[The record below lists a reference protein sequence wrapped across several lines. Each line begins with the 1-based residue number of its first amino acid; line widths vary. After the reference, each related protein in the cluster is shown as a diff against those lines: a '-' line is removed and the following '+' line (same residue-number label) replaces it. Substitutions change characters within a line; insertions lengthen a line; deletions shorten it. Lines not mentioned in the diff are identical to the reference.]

1 MDHLPLPTFS
11 RPPSLLRN
19 AIGNVRQSFQYFPR
33 TTPGFEEFLPSRPG
47 SVSIPHPVSYTERL
61 TMVLGVIISFLE
73 FLCSLEVLCHDLLRL
88 FQLLLMLSDKI
99 GVCLYQPLGRCCLE
113 PKKSILWQH
122 SFPAEH

>member
-19 AIGNVRQSFQYFPR
+19 AIGNVRQSFQYFLR
-33 TTPGFEEFLPSRPG
+33 TTSGFEEFLPSRPG

-61 TMVLGVIISFLE
+61 TMVLGIIISFLE
-73 FLCSLEVLCHDLLRL
+73 FLCSLEVLCHDL
-88 FQLLLMLSDKI
+88 LSDKI

-122 SFPAEH
+122 SFPSEH